1 MDLSFKK
8 NFIIEEEHDKIA
20 VCGNLK
26 CDCGCDEFKI
36 FHTGKQTKGIFS
48 SHLKKEEKQI
58 LIEAKC
64 AKCGKNIKLYDTSI
78 DGEKPTTISH
88 FDEKQFIYKNNEEFK
103 VKIFLNY
110 YEENYMTNK
119 FVSIYIHLVDDKGKT
134 IVLFEE

>member
-1 MDLSFKK
+1 MNS
-8 NFIIEEEHDKIA
+8 NIE
-20 VCGNLK
+20 
-26 CDCGCDEFKI
+26 
-36 FHTGKQTKGIFS
+36 
-48 SHLKKEEKQI
+48 QI

-119 FVSIYIHLVDDKGKT
+119 FVAIYIHLIDDNGKE